1 MIEFWF
7 WFAVEEPISS
17 FILASSVLLHLG
29 HLRFSL
35 LQMNEM
41 SSWNKTYILFS
52 VLLSSHVIDFDN
64 GGGVQMDLS
73 LVLIPIGNREKYSRY
88 QLTSA
93 VGLCF
98 ILSCW
103 HLKTP
108 GVVGWQVCVTL
119 NPTTPQTLPFSCY
132 SHNRNQPLKNP
143 KSDVAFFSSSFTQI
157 PPAIPVHSLILS
169 HVLHEV
175 CYMTHLIL
183 PLFYLH
189 YSPCLSGV
197 LRCRRTQAHLS
208 DCLAPVS
215 KCFHLLM

>member
-1 MIEFWF
+1 M
-7 WFAVEEPISS
+7 EEPISS

-41 SSWNKTYILFS
+41 SSWNKRYILFS

-108 GVVGWQVCVTL
+108 GVVG
-119 NPTTPQTLPFSCY
+119 
-132 SHNRNQPLKNP
+132 
-143 KSDVAFFSSSFTQI
+143 
-157 PPAIPVHSLILS
+157 
-169 HVLHEV
+169 
-175 CYMTHLIL
+175 
-183 PLFYLH
+183 
-189 YSPCLSGV
+189 
-197 LRCRRTQAHLS
+197 
-208 DCLAPVS
+208 
-215 KCFHLLM
+215 